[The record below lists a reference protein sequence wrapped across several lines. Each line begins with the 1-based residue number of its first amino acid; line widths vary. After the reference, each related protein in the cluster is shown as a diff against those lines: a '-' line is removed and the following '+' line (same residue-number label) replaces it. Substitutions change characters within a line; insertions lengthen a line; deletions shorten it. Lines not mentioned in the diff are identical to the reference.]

1 MAEQANATSKPKDT
15 KPFDAMD
22 PWRGMR
28 DAYLETWA
36 KTMVD
41 MVNSEAYARTSGAML
56 DAFLTTSAPF
66 RELLEK
72 TMVRTLKQLSMPT
85 RADITTLAGRI
96 TNIEMRLDDMDAKLD
111 RLLEQKAAEARPAR
125 EPRKEPK

>member
-1 MAEQANATSKPKDT
+1 MSETT
-15 KPFDAMD
+15 KPGDGKFD
-22 PWRGMR
+22 PFETWRGMR
-28 DAYLETWA
+28 DASMDVWA
-36 KTMVD
+36 KAMIEA
-41 MVNSEAYARTSGAML
+41 VNSEAYARTSGAML

-72 TMVRTLKQLSMPT
+72 TMVRTLRQLSMPT

-125 EPRKEPK
+125 GPRKEPK